1 MKKRRFFDHINFQ
14 VFYRSI
20 RGKTILYFS
29 TVLSLAIILIGGI
42 CYVVFSQK
50 YRSSLE
56 SQNNIRLS
64 AVSSQIDQQVFQYA
78 KYQFIEL
85 LQNEI
90 LYRSVNAFFRNPG
103 YERNIKIFNSV
114 QELKSLVAFS
124 KGIIDSVDL
133 YYLENQISISSYTGF
148 MDFSLEPVRVDRQ
161 FWEDTILDQKS
172 YNWWDIRQINSYG
185 GTKLAYFC
193 AIPANSVQEAR
204 GFIAF
209 SINPAIFQYFLSV
222 FETPDTKF
230 YFFYEDL
237 TPIYGSME
245 ELEKHLSREEIE
257 GIARAGT
264 GGTVYGAGSSSSERM
279 ISYIRSTEI
288 PAVLVSV
295 VSIAAFREGLREIFS
310 LVLLIG
316 LLVFMAG
323 LAATGFVSQRLY
335 RPLKRMVSSVSL
347 LWKTGNR
354 EQYRDEYSYID
365 QAIGELYRKKTEYEG
380 ALGEYIELIAGDFE
394 KALRS
399 LNLAKV
405 LEILEHFQ
413 SLCGGLEYDGEQC
426 RRYCSRMTEVFFR
439 YLVEHKAENV
449 VEYPRPEFCESMGLY
464 GESLV
469 KSVERTFEYI
479 ADQKR
484 QRRALIDKL
493 LRYIEDH
500 VSEPISQ
507 ESAADHCGIS
517 AGYVGKLIKEETGET
532 WVAYLNKLRLN
543 LAMTFLKDS
552 SLKVEKVA
560 AQAGFNS
567 AAYFIKRFRSRY
579 GLTPKAYRQ
588 EFFNHS

>member
-1 MKKRRFFDHINFQ
+1 MKNRRFFDHINFL
-14 VFYRSI
+14 VFYRSV

-29 TVLSLAIILIGGI
+29 TVLSLSIILIGGI
-42 CYVVFSQK
+42 CYAVFSQK

-78 KYQFIEL
+78 KHQFIGL

-90 LYRSVNAFFRNPG
+90 LYRSINAFFRNPG

-114 QELKSLVAFS
+114 QELRSLVAFS

-148 MDFSLEPVRVDRQ
+148 MDFSLEPVRADRQ
-161 FWEDTILDQKS
+161 LWEDTILNRRD

-185 GTKLAYFC
+185 GTKLAYFG

-209 SINPAIFQYFLSV
+209 SINPSIFGYFLSV
-222 FETPDTKF
+222 FETLDTKF
-230 YFFYEDL
+230 YLFYEDL

-245 ELEKHLSREEIE
+245 DLEKCLSGEEIE
-257 GIARAGT
+257 RIVRTGI
-264 GGTVYGAGSSSSERM
+264 GGMAYGAVSSSSEQVV
-279 ISYIRSTEI
+279 SYVRSTEI

-295 VSIAAFREGLREIFS
+295 VSITAFREGLREIFS
-310 LVLLIG
+310 LVFLIG

-335 RPLKRMVSSVSL
+335 SPLKRMVSSVSL
-347 LWKTGNR
+347 LSKTGNR
-354 EQYRDEYSYID
+354 EQYRDEYSYIN
-365 QAIGELYRKKTEYEG
+365 QAIGELYRKKNEYEG
-380 ALGEYIELIAGDFE
+380 VLNEYIEVIVGDFE

-399 LNLAKV
+399 LNLAKI
-405 LEILEHFQ
+405 LEILGHFQ

-426 RRYCSRMTEVFFR
+426 RRYCSWMTEVFFH
-439 YLVEHKAENV
+439 YLVEYKAENI
-449 VEYPRPEFCESMGLY
+449 VEYPKAEFSESMTDY
-464 GESLV
+464 GERLV
-469 KSVERTFEYI
+469 KSIERTFEYI

-484 QRRALIDKL
+484 RQRVLVARL
-493 LRYIEDH
+493 LTYINENI
-500 VSEPISQ
+500 SKPISQ
-507 ESAADHCGIS
+507 DSAADYCGIS
-517 AGYVGKLIKEETGET
+517 VGYVSKLIKEETGET
-532 WVAYLNKLRLN
+532 WVAYLNNLRLN
-543 LAMTFLKDS
+543 LAMSFLKDP

>member
-1 MKKRRFFDHINFQ
+1 MKKHRFFGHINFS
-14 VFYRSI
+14 VFYRSV

-29 TVLSLAIILIGGI
+29 TVLSLSIILIGGI
-42 CYVVFSQK
+42 CYAVFSQK

-56 SQNNIRLS
+56 SQNNLRLS
-64 AVSSQIDQQVFQYA
+64 AISSQIDQQVFQYA
-78 KYQFIEL
+78 KHQFIEL

-114 QELKSLVAFS
+114 QELRSLVAFS

-148 MDFSLEPVRVDRQ
+148 MDFSLEPVRTDRQ
-161 FWEDTILDQKS
+161 LWEDTILSRKD

-185 GTKLAYFC
+185 GTKLAYFGT
-193 AIPANSVQEAR
+193 IPANSIQEAR
-204 GFIAF
+204 GLMAF
-209 SINPAIFQYFLSV
+209 SINPSIFEYYLSV

-230 YFFYEDL
+230 YLFYEDL

-245 ELEKHLSREEIE
+245 DLEACLSGEEIE
-257 GIARAGT
+257 GIVRAGT
-264 GGTVYGAGSSSSERM
+264 GGMVRGARSSSSERVV
-279 ISYIRSTEI
+279 SYIRSTEI

-295 VSIAAFREGLREIFS
+295 ASIAAFREGLGEIFS

-335 RPLKRMVSSVSL
+335 SPLKRIVSSISL
-347 LWKTGNR
+347 LSKTGSR
-354 EQYRDEYSYID
+354 EQYRDEYSYINH
-365 QAIGELYRKKTEYEG
+365 AIGELYRKKTEYEG
-380 ALGEYIELIAGDFE
+380 TLNEYIEVIAGDFE

-405 LEILEHFQ
+405 LEILERFQ

-426 RRYCSRMTEVFFR
+426 RRYCFWMTEVFFH
-439 YLVEHKAENV
+439 YLVEHKAENI
-449 VEYPRPEFCESMGLY
+449 VEYPKAEFCESMTAY
-464 GESLV
+464 GVRLV

-484 QRRALIDKL
+484 QRRALIAKL
-493 LRYIEDH
+493 LSYIKDNL
-500 VSEPISQ
+500 SEPISQ
-507 ESAADHCGIS
+507 DSAADHCGIS

-532 WVAYLNKLRLN
+532 WVAYLNNLRLN
-543 LAMTFLKDS
+543 LAVAFLKDS

-567 AAYFIKRFRSRY
+567 AAYFIKRFRNRY